1 MKYRIKHKSEW
12 PLEEPL
18 NWNDNMDYLFGY
30 VLSEE
35 ENHIVENTFHGDFL
49 FQKGMF
55 SIHKYHLSEIKDG
68 FYEEDFNI
76 GDPVQSVEIG
86 QHWFYDAVVVEVRGS
101 TRRNKGRKTNQQTE
115 NELRLAI
122 VTSILDTRIKE
133 REEQAEIA
141 ETKAYN
147 QKIMDLI
154 AQKQETALGE
164 KSIDELRAMLK

>member
-1 MKYRIKHKSEW
+1 MSNIFEQASRLKLRFNTTAGSISTEQLWDMKEDSLITF
-12 PLEEPL
+12 EEQL
-18 NWNDNMDYLFGY
+18 T
-30 VLSEE
+30 E
-35 ENHIVENTFHGDFL
+35 
-49 FQKGMF
+49 
-55 SIHKYHLSEIKDG
+55 
-68 FYEEDFNI
+68 
-76 GDPVQSVEIG
+76 
-86 QHWFYDAVVVEVRGS
+86 VVEGYGKS